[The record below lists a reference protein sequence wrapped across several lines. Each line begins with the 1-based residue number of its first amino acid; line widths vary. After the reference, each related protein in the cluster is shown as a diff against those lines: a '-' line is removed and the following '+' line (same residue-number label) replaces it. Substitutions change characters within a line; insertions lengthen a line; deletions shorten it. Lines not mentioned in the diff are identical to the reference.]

1 MKKTKLFASLKTSL
15 MRMKK
20 IEDVTEHSNTLNY
33 SIRNRTYKLGNF
45 NAAILRFN
53 DPNIPAY
60 YTSVYSKHEQPE
72 KFDEEDINMH
82 YGKKELGGTL
92 TLFGA
97 KQMAKKYV
105 AQQETHLRPQKDLQ

>member
-1 MKKTKLFASLKTSL
+1 MKKTKLFARLKTSL

-20 IEDVTEHSNTLNY
+20 TEDITQHSNTLNY

-60 YTSVYSKHEQPE
+60 YTSIYGEHEQPE
-72 KFDEEDINMH
+72 KFDEEDIH
-82 YGKKELGGTL
+82 LHHGSKELGSTL
-92 TLFGA
+92 TLLGA
-97 KQMAKKYV
+97 KLKAKNWV
-105 AQQETHLRPQKDLQ
+105 ASQETHSRPQKD